1 MSLTSVVVSSANIS
15 ILLLVVV
22 GMMAVYNVYNIFPK
36 TLPCGTPALASLT
49 LEYASE
55 VKVEEGAHEKYS

>member
-1 MSLTSVVVSSANIS
+1 
-15 ILLLVVV
+15 
-22 GMMAVYNVYNIFPK
+22 MAVYNVYNIFPK

-55 VKVEEGAHEKYS
+55 VKVEEGAHEKYSWYSTKKFIQLLTTNSQQFSINN